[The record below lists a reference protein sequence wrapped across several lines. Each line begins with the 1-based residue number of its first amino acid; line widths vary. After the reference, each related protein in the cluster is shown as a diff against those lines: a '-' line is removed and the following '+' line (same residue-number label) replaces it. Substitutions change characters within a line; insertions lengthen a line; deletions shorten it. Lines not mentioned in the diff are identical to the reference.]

1 MSNLHRFLV
10 TAAVIFLLSTHRYEV
25 SGRVLTEGYRGLVL
39 QSAQKGVPTPPS
51 DHNGCTHIPE
61 RNGPPCIGGRAFS
74 GHVTAPPRLQ
84 PDRMASFN
92 AAA

>member
-1 MSNLHRFLV
+1 MSNLQRFLV

-74 GHVTAPPRLQ
+74 GHVMTPPRLQ